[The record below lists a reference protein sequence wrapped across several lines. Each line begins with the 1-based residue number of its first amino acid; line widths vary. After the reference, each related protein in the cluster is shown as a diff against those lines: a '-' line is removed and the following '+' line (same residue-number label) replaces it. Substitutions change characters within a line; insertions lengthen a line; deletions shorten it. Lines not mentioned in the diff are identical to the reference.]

1 MALRVVRSSK
11 SIAAVS
17 AFFTVKIFCRRK
29 IDSHSQ
35 PSDLEIPN
43 IREGPPHAV
52 GPTNTACHV
61 WSLSGVSPL
70 LACVEESVKR
80 GTNLVTTVIGFGMSA
95 TFIVFVCTRI
105 ICGRL
110 RGGVESRMMYEIES
124 RIDIEQPEHHVNDPE
139 SEPVLLDA
147 IPTLKFNQEAFS
159 STEHTQCVIC
169 LADYKEREVLRIMPK
184 CGHTFHLSCID
195 IWLRKQ
201 STCPVCRLP
210 LKNSSE
216 TKHVR
221 PVTFT
226 MSQTLD
232 ESHTSERNEED
243 TERHDEPIGASNSLQ
258 PTSGEQEARQ

>member
-1 MALRVVRSSK
+1 M
-11 SIAAVS
+11 
-17 AFFTVKIFCRRK
+17 IFCRRK
-29 IDSHSQ
+29 IDSNSQ
-35 PSDLEIPN
+35 PFDLQILN
-43 IREGPPHAV
+43 ICEGPPHAV
-52 GPTNTACHV
+52 GPAST
-61 WSLSGVSPL
+61 L
-70 LACVEESVKR
+70 LGFVCCGCILLCVLGIGFWLEMLGS

-110 RGGVESRMMYEIES
+110 RRGAESRMMYEIES

-139 SEPVLLDA
+139 SDPVLLDA

-159 STEHTQCVIC
+159 SLEHTQCVIC

-216 TKHVR
+216 TKHVTVR

-226 MSQTLD
+226 TNQSLD
-232 ESHTSERNEED
+232 ESHTSERNED
-243 TERHDEPIGASNSLQ
+243 IERHAEPTPIAASNSLQ